1 MRTYFLILSLLLG
14 TTVYAQT
21 SPEGLWMSYDDDGKT
36 ATALVRIVKINDQLI
51 GQIENVFDQQAE
63 AICRNCRG
71 DRKNQPIVGLEIIRG
86 VKLEAQNN
94 KWTQGRILD
103 PEDGTEY
110 KLVLELEHT
119 GQTLVVRGYW
129 GLFWRTQYWQRQVQ

>member
-1 MRTYFLILSLLLG
+1 MRTYFLVASLLMSLHIH
-14 TTVYAQT
+14 AQT

-51 GQIENVFDQQAE
+51 GQIEKVFDQQTE
-63 AICRNCRG
+63 SICSNCRG

-86 VKLEAQNN
+86 VKMAAQNN
-94 KWTQGRILD
+94 KWSQGRILD
-103 PEDGTEY
+103 PDDGTEY
-110 KLVLELEHT
+110 KLVMELERA

>member
-1 MRTYFLILSLLLG
+1 MRTNFLLLSLLFSFH
-14 TTVYAQT
+14 VYAQT

-36 ATALVRIVKINDQLI
+36 ATALVRIFKINDRLI
-51 GQIENVFDQQAE
+51 GQIVKVFDQQAE
-63 AICRNCRG
+63 AICSSCRE

-86 VKLEAQNN
+86 VKVAAQNN
-94 KWTQGRILD
+94 KWSQGRILD
-103 PEDGTEY
+103 PDDGTEY
-110 KLVLELEHT
+110 KLVMELERA

>member
-1 MRTYFLILSLLLG
+1 MRTFFLVLSLLLSLH
-14 TTVYAQT
+14 VQAQN

-51 GQIENVFDQQAE
+51 GQIEKVFDQQAE
-63 AICRNCRG
+63 AICSNCHG

-86 VKLEAQNN
+86 VKVAAQNN
-94 KWTQGRILD
+94 KWSQGRILD
-103 PEDGTEY
+103 PDDGTEY
-110 KLVLELEHT
+110 KLVMELERA

>member
-1 MRTYFLILSLLLG
+1 MRTYFLLLSLLLSFH
-14 TTVYAQT
+14 VYAQT

-36 ATALVRIVKINDQLI
+36 ATALDRIFKINDQLI
-51 GQIENVFDQQAE
+51 GQIEKVLDQQAE
-63 AICRNCRG
+63 VICSSCRG

-86 VKLEAQNN
+86 VKAAAQNN
-94 KWTQGRILD
+94 KWSQGRILD
-103 PEDGTEY
+103 PDDGTEY
-110 KLVLELEHT
+110 KLVMELEHA

>member
-1 MRTYFLILSLLLG
+1 MRTFFLVLSLLLSLH
-14 TTVYAQT
+14 VQAQN

-51 GQIENVFDQQAE
+51 GQIEKVFDQQAE
-63 AICRNCRG
+63 AICSNCRG

-86 VKLEAQNN
+86 VKVAAQNN
-94 KWTQGRILD
+94 KWSQGRILD
-103 PEDGTEY
+103 PDDGTEY
-110 KLVLELEHT
+110 KLVMELERA
-119 GQTLVVRGYW
+119 GQTLVVREYW

>member
-1 MRTYFLILSLLLG
+1 
-14 TTVYAQT
+14 
-21 SPEGLWMSYDDDGKT
+21 MSYDDDGKT

-51 GQIENVFDQQAE
+51 GQIEKVFDQQAE

-86 VKLEAQNN
+86 VKVEAQNN

-110 KLVLELEHT
+110 KLVLELERT